1 MNASQSLPVVLA
13 ITGASGAIYAV
24 RLLQILRSSG
34 ISVHLVVS
42 PSGRAVLRQELD
54 PRFDADGLTAEGLLG
69 LLLSY
74 RPAGQF
80 GISDERWLATEV
92 VMRDT
97 SMASSVRVWE
107 YGDYFSPIASG
118 SALTAGMVIC
128 PCSGATMSGV
138 SHAAGNNL
146 IQRAADVHL
155 KERRPLIVVPR
166 ETPLSSLQLQNMLQV
181 SQAGGT
187 VMPAMPGF
195 YHGPVDTLDL
205 VDFLVARVLDHLK
218 IEHNLMRRWG

>member
-1 MNASQSLPVVLA
+1 MTGPLQLPVVLA

-24 RLLQILRSSG
+24 RLLQILRSSATP
-34 ISVHLVVS
+34 VHVVVS

-54 PRFDADGLTAEGLLG
+54 PTFDAEQTTADRLLS
-69 LLLSY
+69 LLLAY
-74 RPAGQF
+74 RPGGRF
-80 GISDERWLATEV
+80 GISDERWLAALADRTGV
-92 VMRDT
+92 DD
-97 SMASSVRVWE
+97 SSIRIWE

-187 VMPAMPGF
+187 VMPAMPGY
-195 YHGPVDTLDL
+195 YHGPNDALDL
-205 VDFLVARVLDHLK
+205 VDFLVARILDHLK
-218 IEHNLMRRWG
+218 IEHKLMRRWG